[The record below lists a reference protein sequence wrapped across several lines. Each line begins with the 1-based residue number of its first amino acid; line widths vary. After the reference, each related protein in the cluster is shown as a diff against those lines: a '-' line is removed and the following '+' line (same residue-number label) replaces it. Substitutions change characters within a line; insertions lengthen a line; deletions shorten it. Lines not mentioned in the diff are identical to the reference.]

1 MNKWGELV
9 YESKDLDAKGWD
21 GLYKGEKATIG
32 NYVCKV
38 RHTTLDGRVIDQS
51 AVFYLG
57 R

>member
-9 YESKDLDAKGWD
+9 YESKDIDAKGWD
-21 GLYKGEKATIG
+21 GLYKGEKADIG
-32 NYVCKV
+32 NYVCRV

-51 AVFYLG
+51 SVFYLG